1 MNKLV
6 QILLVL
12 FACISF
18 QVTMADA
25 KDLTHEAFA
34 ELRSKN
40 PESILLDVR
49 TTKEYADGFIKGAIN
64 TPHTDTKKILASV
77 SKDDTIILY
86 CRSGRRVGIV
96 AEMLS
101 KKGYQNIYHLDGDI
115 KEWIAKGKPL
125 EKP

>member
-1 MNKLV
+1 MCTFL
-6 QILLVL
+6 Q
-12 FACISF
+12 S
-18 QVTMADA
+18 VTVDSS
-25 KDLTHEAFA
+25 LYFGSTWVIW
-34 ELRSKN
+34 N

-49 TTKEYADGFIKGAIN
+49 TPEEYADGFIKGAIN

-86 CRSGRRVGIV
+86 CRSGRRVGLV
-96 AEMLS
+96 AEMLN

-115 KEWIAKGKPL
+115 KEWIARGKPL